1 MREPENTSRWSLAVV
16 LRRGESG
23 PQLAVEPVTD
33 ADLVEHRAEA
43 WFAGSLREGE
53 RGLSMSQV
61 PMRVVPEL
69 MTSGRCSGF
78 HIETFHASGRPIRH
92 PFTTR
97 SLKEVAT
104 RVARR
109 LIASGTLTAEEICY
123 FELIA
128 QPSLELP
135 ESVNVPQPSDAD
147 PGQPALGSLPE
158 TDESLHQTAQQPP
171 LLTAQPEEQSNVGI
185 TFTSREA
192 PLRFLSVP
200 LRSLLPRAV
209 RVGPAIESLSP
220 VFYTKEAFD
229 LAERFARRGAG
240 QHPARETGAVLIG
253 PLCACPESGEVFAV
267 IAHVVEVAEAEEM
280 EFSLSYTGPSWSRIQ
295 AVLQAL
301 RSGETTR
308 SWRLLGQS
316 HGHNFPP
323 GNGEEP
329 CESCPR
335 LAACT
340 RTSVFV
346 SEADQMWSRAVF
358 SRQPWH
364 LCHIFGLN
372 ARGEHVHGL
381 FGQRDGRLQDRPLYL
396 IPEFDPHE
404 WKEG

>member
-1 MREPENTSRWSLAVV
+1 MRESENTPRWSLAVV

-43 WFAGSLREGE
+43 WFAGSLRKGE

-69 MTSGRCSGF
+69 TTSGRCSGF

-92 PFTTR
+92 TFSTR

-128 QPSLELP
+128 QPAVELS
-135 ESVNVPQPSDAD
+135 ESAVDTQDAGPSQRVLD
-147 PGQPALGSLPE
+147 GLPVAGD
-158 TDESLHQTAQQPP
+158 TRQHIAQQPP
-171 LLTAQPEEQSNVGI
+171 LLTAQPEAQGHGGI

-192 PLRFLSVP
+192 PLRFLSVT
-200 LRSLLPRAV
+200 LRSLMPRAV

-220 VFYTKEAFD
+220 VFYTKEAFA
-229 LAERFARRGAG
+229 LAERFARRGAALS
-240 QHPARETGAVLIG
+240 PARETGAVLIG
-253 PLCACPESGEVFAV
+253 PLCACPESGEVFTV
-267 IAHVVEVAEAEEM
+267 VAHVVEVAEAEEM
-280 EFSLSYTGPSWSRIQ
+280 EFSLSYTGPSWTRIQ

-301 RSGETTR
+301 RSGESTR

-316 HGHNFPP
+316 HGHNFKP
-323 GNGEEP
+323 GSGEEP

-335 LAACT
+335 LEGCS

-346 SEADQMWSRAVF
+346 SEADQKWSRAVF

-372 ARGEHVHGL
+372 ARGENVHGL
-381 FGQRDGRLQDRPLYL
+381 FGQRDGRLQERSFYL

-404 WKEG
+404 WKED